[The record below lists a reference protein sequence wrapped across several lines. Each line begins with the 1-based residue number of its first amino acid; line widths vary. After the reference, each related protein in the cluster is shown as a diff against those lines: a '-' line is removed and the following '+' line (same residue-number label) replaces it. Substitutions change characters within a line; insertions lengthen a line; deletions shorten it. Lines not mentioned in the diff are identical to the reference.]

1 VKEEVAMEISREE
14 LYRRVW
20 ELPVVTLAKEFDISD
35 VGLSK
40 ACRANDIP
48 LPPRGHWVKLQHGKT
63 VTKPALPPS
72 TVTVVV
78 IDAPRHRLPV
88 PPNRKRPASAE
99 PQKIVL
105 EAPSPSHHL
114 APFAKAT
121 KQQLLSGKPAYEL
134 VHLHKTDLFDCQV
147 SRGAIDEACQLLDAV
162 EKAAPVYALTL
173 VPGEKTLEF
182 VYDGQAVPFRLS
194 EQFTTAQEP
203 VPGKQYASWERP
215 PLVYH
220 FTGKFTLELSGYF
233 EGRKKWA
240 DGKRQRLADVLVDF
254 MEGLVFA
261 AKALKQR
268 RLEIEDRDRQWR
280 EEAER
285 RAERER
291 REKDLLDF
299 RSKLLAEIQA
309 QQQHAELKEYVESLQ
324 RELSKFVGPL
334 PESTRQWLATAE
346 LWADG
351 ADPVLQRVRR
361 LASGI
366 KMDYYS
372 GSFGKPVA

>member
-1 VKEEVAMEISREE
+1 MKISREE

-72 TVTVVV
+72 TVTAVV

-105 EAPSPSHHL
+105 EAPSPSHQL

-121 KQQLLSGKPAYEL
+121 KQQLVSGKPTHEL
-134 VHLHKTDLFDCQV
+134 VHLHKKDLFDCQV
-147 SRGAIDEACQLLDAV
+147 SRGAIEEACQLLDAI
-162 EKAAPVYALTL
+162 EKAAPGYALTL

-182 VYDGQAVPFRLS
+182 VHDGQAVAFRLS
-194 EQFTTAQEP
+194 EQFTTSQEP
-203 VPGKQYASWERP
+203 LPGKQYASWERP

-268 RLEIEDRDRQWR
+268 KIEFEERDRQWR

-299 RSKLLAEIQA
+299 RNKLLAEIQA

-324 RELSKFVGPL
+324 RELSTFVGPL

-346 LWADG
+346 LWAHA
-351 ADPVLQRVRR
+351 ADPVLQRMRL

-372 GSFGKPVA
+372 GSFGRPVP

>member
-1 VKEEVAMEISREE
+1 MEISREE

-20 ELPVVTLAKEFDISD
+20 EFPVVTLAKEFDISD

-40 ACRANDIP
+40 ACRANSIP
-48 LPPRGHWVKLQHGKT
+48 LPPRGYWTKLQHGKT
-63 VTKPALPPS
+63 VAKPALPSS
-72 TVTVVV
+72 TVSTVV

-88 PPNRKRPASAE
+88 PPNRKRPTPAE
-99 PQKIVL
+99 QGRIVL
-105 EAPSPSHHL
+105 EVPSPLHQL

-121 KQQLLSGKPAYEL
+121 KQQLLSLKHSGEL
-134 VHLHKTDLFDCQV
+134 VHANKKDLYDCRV
-147 SRGAIDEACQLLDAV
+147 SRGAIEEACQLLDAI
-162 EKAAPVYALTL
+162 EKAAPSYSVSLK
-173 VPGEKTLEF
+173 PGDKTLEF
-182 VYDGQAVPFRLS
+182 VHEGQGVPFRLL
-194 EQFTTAQEP
+194 EQYTTSQEP

-254 MEGLVFA
+254 LEGLVFA

-268 RLEIEDRDRQWR
+268 RIEIEARDRQWR

-291 REKDLLDF
+291 REKDLVDF
-299 RSKLLAEIQA
+299 RTKLLTEAQA
-309 QQQHAELKEYVESLQ
+309 QRQHAELKEYVEVLK
-324 RELSKFVGPL
+324 RELGMFVGPL
-334 PESTRQWLATAE
+334 PESTRQWLTRAE
-346 LWADG
+346 FWAD
-351 ADPVLQRVRR
+351 ATEPVLQRVRR
-361 LASGI
+361 LTSGI
-366 KMDYYS
+366 TTDYYG
-372 GSFGKPVA
+372 GSFGRPVT